1 MIFKDYYNLLG
12 LETTRVS
19 IDEIKSAYRI
29 AAKKYHPDLNIG
41 DDKAEEKIKDI
52 NEAYRILSVPSTKR
66 KYDRTWNSHNIKMKQ
81 KDLKGKESIFQ
92 IFLGSVDNNFEKTQT
107 LSSIRGE
114 DVETEIKIP
123 LEEAY
128 FGTEKK
134 IALKDVTGKSKVFTI
149 NIPKGIKDGEKIRL
163 IGQGKNGRNGGKNGD
178 LYIKIDIQNNKKFK
192 LDGVDLYT
200 DLLITPSEASLG
212 ARVTLSTIDSETK
225 IYIPKGIQS
234 GERLK
239 IPNKGYYNEQGKRG
253 DLVAEVKIIV
263 PRELTKEEEELYK
276 KLLEVGMQKTSYV
289 YNHRRGV
296 S

>member
-66 KYDRTWNSHNIKMKQ
+66 KYDRTWNSHNIKIKQ
-81 KDLKGKESIFQ
+81 KELKGKESIFQ

-163 IGQGKNGRNGGKNGD
+163 IGQGKSGRNGGKNGD

-276 KLLEVGMQKTSYV
+276 KLQEVSSFNPREQV
-289 YNHRRGV
+289 
-296 S
+296 

>member
-52 NEAYRILSVPSTKR
+52 NESYRILSVPSTKR

-276 KLLEVGMQKTSYV
+276 KLQEVSSFNPREQV
-289 YNHRRGV
+289 
-296 S
+296 

>member
-81 KDLKGKESIFQ
+81 KELKGKESIFQ

-163 IGQGKNGRNGGKNGD
+163 IGQGKSGRNGGKNGD

-276 KLLEVGMQKTSYV
+276 KLQEVSSFNPREQV
-289 YNHRRGV
+289 
-296 S
+296 

>member
-92 IFLGSVDNNFEKTQT
+92 IFLGSVDNNFEKTQI

-276 KLLEVGMQKTSYV
+276 KLQEVSSFNPREQV
-289 YNHRRGV
+289 
-296 S
+296 

>member
-81 KDLKGKESIFQ
+81 KDLNGKESIFQ

-225 IYIPKGIQS
+225 IHIPKGIQS

-276 KLLEVGMQKTSYV
+276 KLQEVSSFNPREQV
-289 YNHRRGV
+289 
-296 S
+296 

>member
-114 DVETEIKIP
+114 DVKTEIKIP

-276 KLLEVGMQKTSYV
+276 KLQEVSSFNPREQV
-289 YNHRRGV
+289 
-296 S
+296 

>member
-41 DDKAEEKIKDI
+41 YDKAEEKIKDI

-276 KLLEVGMQKTSYV
+276 KLQEVSSFNPREQV
-289 YNHRRGV
+289 
-296 S
+296 

>member
-1 MIFKDYYNLLG
+1 M
-12 LETTRVS
+12 
-19 IDEIKSAYRI
+19 
-29 AAKKYHPDLNIG
+29 
-41 DDKAEEKIKDI
+41 
-52 NEAYRILSVPSTKR
+52 
-66 KYDRTWNSHNIKMKQ
+66 
-81 KDLKGKESIFQ
+81 
-92 IFLGSVDNNFEKTQT
+92 
-107 LSSIRGE
+107 
-114 DVETEIKIP
+114 
-123 LEEAY
+123 EEAY

-276 KLLEVGMQKTSYV
+276 KLQEVSSFNPREQV
-289 YNHRRGV
+289 
-296 S
+296 

>member
-253 DLVAEVKIIV
+253 DLVAEGKIIV

-276 KLLEVGMQKTSYV
+276 KLQEVSSFNPREQV
-289 YNHRRGV
+289 
-296 S
+296 

>member
-276 KLLEVGMQKTSYV
+276 KLQGISCFKPREQV
-289 YNHRRGV
+289 
-296 S
+296 

>member
-66 KYDRTWNSHNIKMKQ
+66 KYDRTSNSHNIKMKQ

-276 KLLEVGMQKTSYV
+276 KLQEVSSFNPREQV
-289 YNHRRGV
+289 
-296 S
+296 

>member
-276 KLLEVGMQKTSYV
+276 KLQEVSSFNPREQV
-289 YNHRRGV
+289 
-296 S
+296 

>member
-66 KYDRTWNSHNIKMKQ
+66 KYDRPSNSHNIKMKQ

-276 KLLEVGMQKTSYV
+276 KLQEVSSFNPREQV
-289 YNHRRGV
+289 
-296 S
+296 